1 MTQTRIKRARIR
13 YDGAAALLG
22 CLLVAG
28 CGGGEFAD
36 LKEFVDNSGKDMRG
50 RVEPLPQVVVYD
62 PMSYEAFDLP
72 DPFHPRKIEPEKTI
86 VGGGPAPDLT
96 RRKEA
101 LEAYPLESLKMVGT
115 LERGRQRWA
124 LIKTPD
130 NNLYRVHNGNYV
142 GQNFGVVAMITE
154 TSITLKELIQDT
166 NGSWSER
173 TSTLQLLDEEEKK

>member
-1 MTQTRIKRARIR
+1 VLLLALTL
-13 YDGAAALLG
+13 GA
-22 CLLVAG
+22 
-28 CGGGEFAD
+28 CGGSEFQD
-36 LKEFVDNSGKDMRG
+36 LQEFVDNSGQGLRG
-50 RVEPLPQVVVYD
+50 RVETLPQVKAYE
-62 PMSYEAFDLP
+62 PMSYEAFELP
-72 DPFHPRKIEPEKTI
+72 DPFTPRKIEPEKTAAA
-86 VGGGPAPDLT
+86 GGVLPDLD

-115 LERGRQRWA
+115 LEKGNQRWA

-130 NNLYRVHNGNYV
+130 SNLYRVRNGNYM

>member
-1 MTQTRIKRARIR
+1 MTRAAI
-13 YDGAAALLG
+13 ASLAALL
-22 CLLVAG
+22 LSA
-28 CGGGEFAD
+28 CGGAEFAD
-36 LKEFVDNSGKDMRG
+36 LKEFVDDSGKEMRG
-50 RVEPLPQVVVYD
+50 RIEPLPQVQAYE
-62 PMSYEAFDLP
+62 PMSYEAFDLS
-72 DPFHPRKIEPEKTI
+72 DPFQPRKIQPDKAAAL
-86 VGGGPAPDLT
+86 GGPAPDLN

-115 LERGRQRWA
+115 LERGKQRWA

-130 NNLYRVHNGNYV
+130 ANLYRVRNGNYL

-154 TSITLKELIQDT
+154 TSVTLKELIQDT

>member
-1 MTQTRIKRARIR
+1 MTRAAI
-13 YDGAAALLG
+13 ASLAALL
-22 CLLVAG
+22 LSA
-28 CGGGEFAD
+28 CGGAEFAD
-36 LKEFVDNSGKDMRG
+36 LKEFVGNSGKEMRG
-50 RVEPLPQVVVYD
+50 RIEPLPQVQAYE
-62 PMSYEAFDLP
+62 PMSYEAFDLS
-72 DPFHPRKIEPEKTI
+72 DPFQPRKIQPDKAAAL
-86 VGGGPAPDLT
+86 GGPAPDLN

-115 LERGRQRWA
+115 LERGKQRWA

-130 NNLYRVHNGNYV
+130 ANLYRVRNGNYL

-154 TSITLKELIQDT
+154 TSVTLKELIQDT

>member
-1 MTQTRIKRARIR
+1 MTRAAIASLVLLLL
-13 YDGAAALLG
+13 AA
-22 CLLVAG
+22 
-28 CGGGEFAD
+28 CGGAEFAD
-36 LKEFVDNSGKDMRG
+36 LKEFVDNSGKEMRG
-50 RVEPLPQVVVYD
+50 RIEPLPQVKAYE
-62 PMSYEAFDLP
+62 PMTYEAFDLS
-72 DPFHPRKIEPEKTI
+72 DPFQPRKIQPDKAAAL
-86 VGGGPAPDLT
+86 GGPAPDLN

-115 LERGRQRWA
+115 LERGKQRWA

-130 NNLYRVHNGNYV
+130 ANLYRVRNGNYL

-154 TSITLKELIQDT
+154 TSVTLKELIQDT

>member
-1 MTQTRIKRARIR
+1 MMRARL
-13 YDGAAALLG
+13 AAVCGALL
-22 CLLVAG
+22 LAA
-28 CGGGEFAD
+28 CGGGEFSD
-36 LKEFVDNSGKDMRG
+36 LKEFVDKSGEGLRG
-50 RVEPLPQVVVYD
+50 RVDPLPQVIAYEPMGYD
-62 PMSYEAFDLP
+62 AFELP
-72 DPFHPRKIEPEKTI
+72 DPFQPRKIEPEKTGI
-86 VGGGPAPDLT
+86 GGGPAPDLN

-115 LERGRQRWA
+115 LEKSRLRWA

-130 NNLYRVHNGNYV
+130 NNLYRVKNGNYL

-154 TSITLKELIQDT
+154 TTVTLTELIQDT

>member
-1 MTQTRIKRARIR
+1 MTRAAIASLVLLLL
-13 YDGAAALLG
+13 AA
-22 CLLVAG
+22 
-28 CGGGEFAD
+28 CGGAEFAD
-36 LKEFVDNSGKDMRG
+36 LKEFVDNSGKEMRG
-50 RVEPLPQVVVYD
+50 RIEPLPQVKAYE
-62 PMSYEAFDLP
+62 PMTYEAFDLS
-72 DPFHPRKIEPEKTI
+72 DPFQPRKIQPDKAAAL
-86 VGGGPAPDLT
+86 GGPAPDLN

-115 LERGRQRWA
+115 LERGKQRWA

-130 NNLYRVHNGNYV
+130 NNLYRVRNGNYL

-154 TSITLKELIQDT
+154 TSVTLKELIQDT